1 MERKVTPNQMCYC
14 FVILAY
20 LIWKIFELRQ
30 KVVLFV
36 LDSFYIYIY
45 IYIYIW
51 LRGNIQNK
59 LTHSRVRIKFRDPI
73 NKHANIIHTN

>member
-36 LDSFYIYIY
+36 LDSFIYIY
-45 IYIYIW
+45 IYIY
-51 LRGNIQNK
+51 LVKGKYTKQ
-59 LTHSRVRIKFRDPI
+59 
-73 NKHANIIHTN
+73 TNSQQS

>member
-36 LDSFYIYIY
+36 LDSFIYIY
-45 IYIYIW
+45 IYLVKGKYTK
-51 LRGNIQNK
+51 Q
-59 LTHSRVRIKFRDPI
+59 
-73 NKHANIIHTN
+73 TNSQQS

>member
-36 LDSFYIYIY
+36 LDSFIYIY
-45 IYIYIW
+45 LVKGKYTK
-51 LRGNIQNK
+51 Q
-59 LTHSRVRIKFRDPI
+59 
-73 NKHANIIHTN
+73 TNSQQS